1 MYKEKTKVFL
11 ESFGDGLTE
20 HHAQRID
27 KLCKDLCHEYSFDDT
42 QVLDT
47 IELLYLVFN
56 EENTPENVKVAVNLL
71 DRILRMENKDGK
83 EENLWLD
90 RFCIKQLLPVI
101 YDLGAYQPVT
111 NKLLFMQ
118 PRRGLNESF
127 RYLYKKLKKEY
138 MYPLA
143 LYELHRGEVT
153 RLEYYINAAW
163 FIRDMA
169 TAQVIFV
176 HESNNLMGY
185 LDIRLETKIVQLW
198 HGCGV
203 FKHIGLSTIG
213 KKGFKS
219 MARYEEFPEYNK
231 YSVVTIASP
240 ELAWV
245 FEEFMGISKDSG
257 VIQPIGVCRTD
268 EIFDSGYVEK
278 CYQKAYRAIPAAQNK
293 KIILYAPTYR
303 GVDPHRVSPDAL
315 DIAAFAK
322 ELSDDYILII
332 KHHQT
337 AQNVT
342 EIPEPYRDTFAYDM
356 TRGRGMNINELM
368 TIADI
373 CITDYSSVA
382 FEFSVFERPL
392 LFFVYDLDEYIDN
405 RGLYYDFNE
414 ITPGPLC
421 RTNEEMIRYIKEL
434 EQGFDKA
441 VITNFKNRFM
451 SSCDG
456 HACERLLKLLGLVD
470 KKPLKPEGEGKKNE
484 KNSIMARFK
493 GGCRYM
499 INYCKRI
506 FKAVRRWRDHLK

>member
-1 MYKEKTKVFL
+1 
-11 ESFGDGLTE
+11 
-20 HHAQRID
+20 
-27 KLCKDLCHEYSFDDT
+27 
-42 QVLDT
+42 
-47 IELLYLVFN
+47 
-56 EENTPENVKVAVNLL
+56 
-71 DRILRMENKDGK
+71 
-83 EENLWLD
+83 
-90 RFCIKQLLPVI
+90 
-101 YDLGAYQPVT
+101 
-111 NKLLFMQ
+111 
-118 PRRGLNESF
+118 
-127 RYLYKKLKKEY
+127 
-138 MYPLA
+138 
-143 LYELHRGEVT
+143 
-153 RLEYYINAAW
+153 
-163 FIRDMA
+163 
-169 TAQVIFV
+169 
-176 HESNNLMGY
+176 
-185 LDIRLETKIVQLW
+185 
-198 HGCGV
+198 
-203 FKHIGLSTIG
+203 
-213 KKGFKS
+213 

-240 ELAWV
+240 ELTWV

-268 EIFDSGYVEK
+268 EIFDNGYVEK
-278 CYQKAYRAIPAAQNK
+278 CYQKLYKAIPAAQDK

-322 ELSDDYILII
+322 ELGDDYILII

-337 AQNVT
+337 VQNVS

-421 RTNEEMIRYIKEL
+421 RTNEEMIRYIKDL
-434 EQGFDKA
+434 KQGFDKT
-441 VITNFKNRFM
+441 VITNFKNLFM
-451 SSCDG
+451 CSCDG
-456 HACERLLKLLGLVD
+456 HACERLLELLGLVD
-470 KKPLKPEGEGKKNE
+470 KKPLKPKGKE
-484 KNSIMARFK
+484 SADQKNSILARCK
-493 GGCRYM
+493 RYCRYM

-506 FKAVRRWRDHLK
+506 LRVVRRWVKR